1 MTMPS
6 APASALTTMGPLGL
20 LGRFPDDRG
29 PAAALSVIAL
39 PPLSA
44 RAVASPAAAPI
55 RASAHEPTR
64 APECKSAWPPA
75 AAGLPAPDGQAA
87 RTPAP
92 SRLREQPET
101 AAPDPLAQARCRMV
115 ADVVEELTLMVGD
128 RQQLRRDRRRMMTH
142 VRQIAMYVSHVV
154 LQVSL
159 TDIGVA
165 FGRDRS
171 TVSYS
176 CHVVEDRRDDAD
188 FDAFV
193 TAIERVITAAFL
205 PAGDATHA

>member
-6 APASALTTMGPLGL
+6 APASVLTTIGPLGL
-20 LGRFPDDRG
+20 LGRFSDDRG
-29 PAAALSVIAL
+29 PAAAASVIAIS
-39 PPLSA
+39 PLSA
-44 RAVASPAAAPI
+44 RAAASPAAAPT
-55 RASAHEPTR
+55 REPIR
-64 APECKSAWPPA
+64 APECKSAWPPS
-75 AAGLPAPDGQAA
+75 AAGLPAADGQAA

-205 PAGDATHA
+205 PVGDATHA

>member
-1 MTMPS
+1 MTMP
-6 APASALTTMGPLGL
+6 PAHADSALTTMGPMGL
-20 LGRFPDDRG
+20 LGRFTDDLR
-29 PAAALSVIAL
+29 PAVSLSPLVTRPFLIRAASYGT
-39 PPLSA
+39 
-44 RAVASPAAAPI
+44 AAPG
-55 RASAHEPTR
+55 HEFAR
-64 APECKSAWPPA
+64 APECKSVWPPSA
-75 AAGLPAPDGQAA
+75 APAISRVSELPD
-87 RTPAP
+87 
-92 SRLREQPET
+92 T

-115 ADVVEELTLMVGD
+115 ADVVEELTMMVGD

-193 TAIERVITAAFL
+193 SAIERVITAVFP
-205 PAGDATHA
+205 PAGDAAHA

>member
-1 MTMPS
+1 MTMPH
-6 APASALTTMGPLGL
+6 AHAESALTTMGPLGL
-20 LGRFPDDRG
+20 LGRYPDDLR
-29 PAAALSVIAL
+29 PTVARSSMATTAFSVRAASYGT
-39 PPLSA
+39 
-44 RAVASPAAAPI
+44 AAPGHALG
-55 RASAHEPTR
+55 RAPRPTLAR
-64 APECKSAWPPA
+64 APECKSVWPPSA
-75 AAGLPAPDGQAA
+75 APATSRVSELPD
-87 RTPAP
+87 
-92 SRLREQPET
+92 T

-115 ADVVEELTLMVGD
+115 ADVVEELTMMVGD
-128 RQQLRRDRRRMMTH
+128 RQRLRRDRRRMMTH

-193 TAIERVITAAFL
+193 SAIERVITAVFP
-205 PAGDATHA
+205 PAGDAAHA

>member
-1 MTMPS
+1 MTMP
-6 APASALTTMGPLGL
+6 PAHADSALTTMGPMGL
-20 LGRFPDDRG
+20 LGRFSDDLRLATT
-29 PAAALSVIAL
+29 PFSVRAASYGL
-39 PPLSA
+39 
-44 RAVASPAAAPI
+44 AAPSHTP
-55 RASAHEPTR
+55 RHTLGHHAPGR
-64 APECKSAWPPA
+64 APECKSVWPPSA
-75 AAGLPAPDGQAA
+75 APATSRVSELPD
-87 RTPAP
+87 
-92 SRLREQPET
+92 T

-115 ADVVEELTLMVGD
+115 ADVVEELTMMVGD

-159 TDIGVA
+159 TDISVA

-193 TAIERVITAAFL
+193 SAIERVITAVFP
-205 PAGDATHA
+205 PAGDAAHA

>member
-1 MTMPS
+1 MTLPHAHS
-6 APASALTTMGPLGL
+6 GSALTTAGSLVSLSLVGSAVPPASSPS
-20 LGRFPDDRG
+20 RPDRQASGSRG
-29 PAAALSVIAL
+29 
-39 PPLSA
+39 
-44 RAVASPAAAPI
+44 APG
-55 RASAHEPTR
+55 R
-64 APECKSAWPPA
+64 APECKSASPWPPSVA
-75 AAGLPAPDGQAA
+75 SATSRVSELPD
-87 RTPAP
+87 
-92 SRLREQPET
+92 T

-115 ADVVEELTLMVGD
+115 AEVVEELAMMVGD

-159 TDIGVA
+159 TDIGIA

-188 FDAFV
+188 FEAFV
-193 TAIERVITAAFL
+193 SAIERVIAAVF
-205 PAGDATHA
+205 PKAGDAGHA